1 MFIIVNNNYVNNY
14 VNNVNNCYMRLDFS
28 VLISKNQI
36 SNIISHINYLQSLPI
51 LLIEVKAP
59 FIKNTMLNVLGLDS
73 KLKIFGN

>member
-1 MFIIVNNNYVNNY
+1 MFIIVNNNYVNNN

-51 LLIEVKAP
+51 FLIEVKAP
-59 FIKNTMLNVLGLDS
+59 FIKNTMLYVLGLDS
-73 KLKIFGN
+73 KL